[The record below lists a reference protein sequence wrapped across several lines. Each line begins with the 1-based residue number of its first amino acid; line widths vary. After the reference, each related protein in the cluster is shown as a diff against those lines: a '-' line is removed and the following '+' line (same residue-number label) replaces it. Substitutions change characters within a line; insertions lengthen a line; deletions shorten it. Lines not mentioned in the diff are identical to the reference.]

1 MKARLH
7 SYLPGAIIA
16 ALGLASAGS
25 ALSQSPDAPAGAAQT
40 TVPAVPVVPTATAEQ
55 LEFFEKKIRPIF
67 VENCYVCHSE
77 HHKEAGGLRV
87 DDYRALTNGGN
98 NGPAVIPGDSAKS
111 VLIARVSHSDNAKV
125 MPPDNRLSEA
135 QIADLKTWIDQG
147 AAWPALVI
155 PEGLSQTLEGGAEL
169 HAELRENH
177 WAWQP
182 FNDAKV
188 PEIADDSPLAKWPR
202 TDVDKFIATKLIEQG
217 LSPVEDADKAALL
230 RRLTY
235 DLTGLPPTQDELLSF
250 LLDSSPTAV
259 ETVVDRLLDS
269 PTFGGRW
276 GRHWLDVARYGES
289 TGSARNLPYPHA
301 WRYRD
306 YVIAAFNSDKPY
318 NTFIQEQI
326 AGDLLPAN
334 SLAEKREQLTA
345 TGFLALGVKDV
356 NQRFKVRYDMDNVD
370 EQIDTVSRS
379 VLGLTVSCARCHDH
393 KFDPVATR
401 DYYALAGIFAST
413 ELCDALRNQMGG
425 GGLAYYVPN
434 RLISLSDK
442 AESQNDPELLR
453 QIELKRAEAEA
464 ARAAFVAIRDSVK
477 QVDRGEEHAKRLQK
491 ARQEQQR
498 KQAELVALT
507 DPAKSGPVALGVRD
521 AKKVGDTEIRIRGEA
536 EKLGPVVPRGFLTV
550 LDHVAAPK
558 IEEGRSGR
566 YELAKWLTDRSN
578 SLTAR
583 VAVNRIW
590 QHLFADGLV
599 RTVDNFGSTGDQPSH
614 PQLLDYLAQ
623 RFIADGWSTKKL
635 IRGLVLS
642 RTYQLASSAK
652 AEAMAVDPANRYQ
665 WRHTPRRLEAEE
677 LRDSILAIAGKLDL
691 KAPAG
696 SPAKDMPVIEIRN
709 NGPEATNLLTAAAQS
724 QHRSVYLPLLRGVVP
739 NSLEVFD
746 FADQGLVTGKRT
758 NTTVATQSL
767 YLLNDTFVRKYAR
780 TLAEKLLDDRQLS
793 TKERIAESYRLILN
807 RQPSVDEVKRA
818 EAFVGD
824 FKLQYASIKASIA
837 EEKLSQTQASE
848 SPVAES
854 TGSPAVQVAANV
866 ASPATAQVPASQAT
880 IGQAPQGAVASAAA
894 IPANPQTVPNTQ
906 APATDPTGTQAPP
919 TGQVA
924 SANRKGR
931 KAGANATAG
940 GAPAGLNA
948 AAAPEDSRDQEF
960 KIENLTD
967 GTEPKSDDEAALAAL
982 TQSLFS
988 SAEFRFVR

>member
-1 MKARLH
+1 MKSWRYQNLF
-7 SYLPGAIIA
+7 SLVLTVFGGASCA
-16 ALGLASAGS
+16 AVSSAAYAHTTDAQSLS
-25 ALSQSPDAPAGAAQT
+25 ATPA
-40 TVPAVPVVPTATAEQ
+40 ATSDQ
-55 LEFFEKKIRPIF
+55 VEFFEKKIRPIF
-67 VENCYVCHSE
+67 VDNCYVCHSE

-87 DDYRALTNGGN
+87 DDYRALTTGGN

-111 VLIARVSHSDNAKV
+111 VLIARVTHSDNAKA

-169 HAELRENH
+169 HSELKEHH

-182 FNDAKV
+182 FSEAKV
-188 PEIADDSPLAKWPR
+188 PELAAESPLANWPR
-202 TDVDKFIATKLIEQG
+202 TDVDKFVAAKLLEQS
-217 LSPVEDADKAALL
+217 LSPVEDADKAVLL

-235 DLTGLPPTQDELLSF
+235 DLTGLPPTKEELLGF
-250 LLDSSPTAV
+250 LLDRSPTAV
-259 ETVVDRLLDS
+259 EAAVDRLLDS
-269 PTFGGRW
+269 PAFGERW

-318 NTFIQEQI
+318 NKFIQEQI

-370 EQIDTVSRS
+370 EQIDTVTRA

-393 KFDPVATR
+393 KFDPVSTR

-442 AESQNDPELLR
+442 KEAQNDPELLR
-453 QIELKRAEAEA
+453 QIEVKKAEAEA

-477 QVDRGEEHAKRLQK
+477 QADRGEEHAKRLQK

-507 DPAKSGPVALGVRD
+507 DPARNGPVALGVRD
-521 AKKVGDTEIRIRGEA
+521 AQKVGDTEIRIRGEA
-536 EKLGPVVPRGFLTV
+536 EKLGPAVPRGFLSV
-550 LDHVAAPK
+550 LDHVDAPK
-558 IEEGRSGR
+558 IEDGRSGR

-590 QHLFADGLV
+590 QHLFAEGLV

-623 RFIADGWSTKKL
+623 KFIADGWSTKKL
-635 IRGLVLS
+635 IRALVLS
-642 RTYQLASSAK
+642 RTYQLASTAN
-652 AEAMAVDPANRYQ
+652 AEAIAVDPANRYL
-665 WRHTPRRLEAEE
+665 WRHSLRRLEAEE
-677 LRDSILAIAGKLDL
+677 LRDSILAIAGSLDIS
-691 KAPAG
+691 APTG
-696 SPAKDMPVIEIRN
+696 SPAQDMPVIEIRN
-709 NGPEATNLLTAAAQS
+709 NGPEANNLLTAAAQS
-724 QHRSVYLPLLRGVVP
+724 VHRSVYLPLLRGVVP

-758 NTTVATQSL
+758 NTTVAPQSL
-767 YLLNDTFVRKYAR
+767 YLLNDTFVRKYSR
-780 TLAEKLLDDRQLS
+780 TLAERLLSDGKLPTR
-793 TKERIAESYRLILN
+793 ERIAESYRLILN
-807 RQPSVDEVKRA
+807 RQPSTEEVSRA

-824 FKLQYASIKASIA
+824 YKIQYASLKASSA
-837 EEKLSQTQASE
+837 AEKLSQAGQESQNIADQA
-848 SPVAES
+848 VANS
-854 TGSPAVQVAANV
+854 TAASATV
-866 ASPATAQVPASQAT
+866 ASASIAGQAPASQAAT
-880 IGQAPQGAVASAAA
+880 LVPDAAQTPPATRVDPSQPTATGGQGAVANRKARRQ
-894 IPANPQTVPNTQ
+894 IANGGGL
-906 APATDPTGTQAPP
+906 APA
-919 TGQVA
+919 VA
-924 SANRKGR
+924 L
-931 KAGANATAG
+931 T
-940 GAPAGLNA
+940 A

-960 KIENLTD
+960 RIENLSD